1 MPIGTCTK
9 NNSRDNGD
17 WVHFIKKN
25 KRKRTRSYGI
35 QHIRHLI
42 SVQKEWN
49 DRVFRNEEISA
60 SKLLDISSVKRGNRV
75 QRPSGSGFST

>member
-9 NNSRDNGD
+9 NNNRDNGA

-25 KRKRTRSYGI
+25 KRKRTTSYGKQYI
-35 QHIRHLI
+35 SHLI
-42 SVQKEWN
+42 LVQKEWN
-49 DRVFRNEEISA
+49 ERVFRNEEKSA
-60 SKLLDISSVKRGNRV
+60 SKLLDMSSVKRGNRV